1 MMTWG
6 KLAKNI
12 RSRLYPAVALTSVS
26 FALLAGMGLVFGWWQ
41 VEIVSTKTETL
52 PAIASPE
59 GRTSEQD
66 EEQDDR
72 SNLSIA
78 AEPQAPTE
86 SSNAAV
92 PAKPATATAK
102 LDPADAAARRGA
114 LRVSNQTEH
123 PIRVALLTRLPK
135 AKAAQSARAG
145 DPSAYA
151 APAHWD
157 FAPNEGANRGLLL
170 SLPSVNLKIKKGDIL
185 VAFAQDGSRRY
196 WGPYVVG
203 ETVSPSWNNQTAEWQ
218 LVLQP

>member
-12 RSRLYPAVALTSVS
+12 RSRIYPAVALTSVS
-26 FALLAGMGLVFGWWQ
+26 FALLAGLGLVFGWWQ
-41 VEIVSTKTETL
+41 VEIVSTKPETL
-52 PAIASPE
+52 PAVASPE
-59 GRTSEQD
+59 ERDSQQD
-66 EEQDDR
+66 EDSEAQ
-72 SNLSIA
+72 SSLSIA
-78 AEPQAPTE
+78 APPQASTE
-86 SSNAAV
+86 SSNATVA
-92 PAKPATATAK
+92 PAKPVSAK
-102 LDPADAAARRGA
+102 LDPADVAARRGA

-135 AKAAQSARAG
+135 AKTTQSAKAG

-157 FAPNEGANRGLLL
+157 FAPNEGASRGLLL
-170 SLPSVNLKIKKGDIL
+170 SLPSINLKIKKGDIL

-203 ETVSPSWNNQTAEWQ
+203 ETNSPSWNNQTAEWQ